1 MRPYRITQPDRLMK
15 KVLLI
20 LIALAGAYYVL
31 YELDPA
37 AGFSSPASSIDAPAT
52 KADAMR
58 MVWP

>member
-1 MRPYRITQPDRLMK
+1 MK